1 MGANLC
7 CFLGGSPL
15 GGLRRAGTALL
26 MKAHAPLPWCPVSIT
41 TTPCTSNPFPPP
53 PLQVPCP
60 SPPAPS
66 PVQLLM
72 TPAMSDSVTSP
83 LELSSGT

>member
-1 MGANLC
+1 MLLLRGLPSRWPQKSWHSSAYESAC
-7 CFLGGSPL
+7 PPPL
-15 GGLRRAGTALL
+15 VPCLN
-26 MKAHAPLPWCPVSIT
+26 HHHPLHLKPL
-41 TTPCTSNPFPPP
+41 PPP